1 MEAQEALHEGCQPL
15 PVVPKELRDRS
26 LFIAMVKVEA
36 AFALPLTE
44 GNGGPSLPTDL
55 AMLGRAQ
62 QAPIKGVFMQ
72 EAGEGYGWYQRSECL
87 PTLSCLCGERFS
99 LTTMVR
105 EIGCLTTIAS
115 PTSQGGGHM
124 VPAIL
129 HLNQGSPDISQT
141 SSRSYSSVEKKG
153 NFKKAEI

>member
-1 MEAQEALHEGCQPL
+1 MHHCGAEQEIYLASADRTGREAQEALHEGCQPL

-62 QAPIKGVFMQ
+62 QAPIRGVFRSH
-72 EAGEGYGWYQRSECL
+72 ARGWGRLWLVSECL
-87 PTLSCLCGERFS
+87 TTLSCLCGGRFS
-99 LTTMVR
+99 PR
-105 EIGCLTTIAS
+105 GYGCLTTFDS
-115 PTSQGGGHM
+115 PTSRGGGHM
-124 VPAIL
+124 VPV
-129 HLNQGSPDISQT
+129 T
-141 SSRSYSSVEKKG
+141 SSLGSR
-153 NFKKAEI
+153 